1 MDLKEAKF
9 RTQSIVARHPWELAR
24 LEVVIDL
31 AQQLLDNINSSGGV
45 LLDMGCGDTWF
56 VEQLSARYPNIRC
69 FAVDINFTDETLE
82 VLAEKNRHTKIQ
94 VFRTLDDAQVAL
106 GDDTVSMVLL
116 LDVIEHIADDITFLK
131 WMQTFRAID
140 KDTRFVITVPA
151 FQSLFSRHDVFLE
164 HYRRYDN
171 AMLERHI
178 QQAGLKSDKKGYFF
192 LSLLLARA
200 AAVMVEKATK
210 NDKPT
215 TGLVERDKGHAVTAA
230 IKNVMLVDHYVT
242 KLLAKLGIKLP
253 GLSNYIICRKSA

>member
-9 RTQSIVARHPWELAR
+9 RTQSIVARHPWEVA
-24 LEVVIDL
+24 IDISRN
-31 AQQLLDNINSSGGV
+31 LLDAINTSGGI

-56 VEQLSARYPNIRC
+56 VEQLSARYPSIHC

-82 VLAEKNRHTKIQ
+82 FLREKNKDTKIK
-94 VFRTLDDAQVAL
+94 VFRTLEDAQVAI
-106 GDDTVSMVLL
+106 GNQTVQMVLL
-116 LDVIEHIADDITFLK
+116 LDVIEHIADDIAFLK
-131 WMQTFRAID
+131 WMQTFPAINR
-140 KDTRFVITVPA
+140 DTRFVITVPA

-178 QQAGLKSDKKGYFF
+178 TQAGLRSEKKGYFF

-200 AAVMVEKATK
+200 AAVLMEKATK
-210 NDKPT
+210 NNKPT
-215 TGLVERDKGHAVTAA
+215 TGLVEWDKGHAVTAA

-242 KLLAKLGIKLP
+242 KLFSKLGIKLP

>member
-31 AQQLLDNINSSGGV
+31 AEKRLDEMNASGGV

-56 VEQLSARYPNIRC
+56 VEQLSSRYSNIRC
-69 FAVDINFTDETLE
+69 FAVDINFTDDTLE
-82 VLAEKNRHTKIQ
+82 FLRDKNKHTKIQ

-106 GDDTVSMVLL
+106 GSDSVDMVLL
-116 LDVIEHIADDITFLK
+116 LDVIEHIADDIAFLK
-131 WMQTFRAID
+131 WMQTFQSID
-140 KDTRFVITVPA
+140 NTTQFVITVPA

-178 QQAGLKSDKKGYFF
+178 NQAGLKSEKKGYFF

-200 AAVMVEKATK
+200 AAVFMEKATK

-215 TGLVERDKGHAVTAA
+215 TGLVEWNKGHGVTAA
-230 IKNVMLVDHYVT
+230 IRNVMLFDHYFT
-242 KLLAKLGIKLP
+242 KLFSKLGIKLP
-253 GLSNYIICRKSA
+253 GLSNYIICRRSA